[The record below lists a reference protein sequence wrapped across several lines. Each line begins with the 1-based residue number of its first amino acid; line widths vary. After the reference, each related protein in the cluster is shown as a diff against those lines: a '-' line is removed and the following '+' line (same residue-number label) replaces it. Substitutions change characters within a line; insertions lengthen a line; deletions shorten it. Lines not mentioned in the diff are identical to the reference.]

1 MIIRITRDVA
11 QARLSDV
18 PQEKAFWVCG
28 GRVLNNMKDLASAL
42 NDMSDETCWY
52 HANGQKNDFSRWVA
66 DVICDDKLARDLQKA
81 KNRQEAATAVTCRIQ
96 FLESKIR

>member
-11 QARLSDV
+11 QKRLSDV

-28 GRVLNNMKDLASAL
+28 GRVLNNLKDLATAL
-42 NDMSDETCWY
+42 NEISDDTCSY
-52 HANGQKNDFSRWVA
+52 HSNDRKNDFSRWVA

-81 KNRQEAATAVTCRIQ
+81 KNRLEAASAVTCRIQ